1 MMHEHRLSIG
11 NRLSF
16 RHHFTDLNQGES
28 GRPGDH
34 SWHLCSSAL
43 RLRFHVT
50 SSTNRLSIILMV
62 SSQSDQI
69 EAQTAAMKDVASAKP
84 KVDWTTQVDTE
95 QVFRLVDSI
104 LPFEACLYHQLLPL
118 SLEGS
123 RLKLGMVNLD
133 DATAL
138 DYVRRILA
146 YMNCS
151 LAPQTLSTDVHHAVL
166 SAYLSY
172 TGSQKQPSRP
182 KGITRAIAQHT
193 GQRLTQDAT
202 KKGAPRAGNTT
213 LDPTPSVGEQDSHP
227 TLLVDSPEDLNALVG
242 KPVASPPMVLP
253 SLDRTEVSVQPPATI
268 LEHAPAIA
276 PDEQPE
282 TLSNDD
288 KRLHETL
295 ILSDDRPFANPL
307 PAAPSVGDALPLL
320 AVEPKHLSEPVTVLA
335 ALPPS
340 ELLVELLGRLL
351 VGGIGR
357 LYFERQSQHGRI
369 LWSQDGVLQSVLEA
383 LPLDVIQGV
392 VNELKLLTHLPLLP
406 VQKPKQVEIERLY
419 QKQRLLL
426 RLRVMPGTHGEEAT
440 VQVLR
445 GAALKFYQQQQ
456 LATLSRDALTI
467 AQNLQS
473 KVSEIRART
482 RFYSSLHAEQ
492 LSVLP
497 ALGQIIKNVEE
508 QLEALKALYATQS
521 EVEKNR

>member
-1 MMHEHRLSIG
+1 MTKRLFLASRLIG
-11 NRLSF
+11 S
-16 RHHFTDLNQGES
+16 T
-28 GRPGDH
+28 
-34 SWHLCSSAL
+34 SAISPYQQ
-43 RLRFHVT
+43 HKQAQIT
-50 SSTNRLSIILMV
+50 LMV
-62 SSQSDQI
+62 SSQGDQI
-69 EAQTAAMKDVASAKP
+69 EAQTAAMNDFVASAKP
-84 KVDWTTQVDTE
+84 KVDWTTQVDAE

-133 DATAL
+133 DAAAL

-193 GQRLTQDAT
+193 GQRLTQDAAS
-202 KKGAPRAGNTT
+202 KSVPRASNTS
-213 LDPTPSVGEQDSHP
+213 DATPPVLNQDSHP

-242 KPVASPPMVLP
+242 ELVEPIASPPVVLKP
-253 SLDRTEVSVQPPATI
+253 SDSAEILVQPPATR

-276 PDEQPE
+276 PKE
-282 TLSNDD
+282 TSEALADDSN
-288 KRLHETL
+288 RLQETL
-295 ILSDDRPFANPL
+295 ILKDDRLSIAIPPVMTT
-307 PAAPSVGDALPLL
+307 VGDALPLL
-320 AVEPKHLSEPVTVLA
+320 SVEPKHLSEPVTVLA

-351 VGGIGR
+351 AGGIGR

-456 LATLSRDALTI
+456 LANLSRDALTI
-467 AQNLQS
+467 AHNLQQ

-482 RFYSSLHAEQ
+482 RFYPSLDPEQ

-497 ALGQIIKNVEE
+497 ALGQIIKNVEQ
-508 QLEALKALYATQS
+508 QLDALKALYAAQS
-521 EVEKNR
+521 EAEKNK

>member
-1 MMHEHRLSIG
+1 
-11 NRLSF
+11 
-16 RHHFTDLNQGES
+16 
-28 GRPGDH
+28 
-34 SWHLCSSAL
+34 
-43 RLRFHVT
+43 
-50 SSTNRLSIILMV
+50 MV
-62 SSQSDQI
+62 SSQGDQI
-69 EAQTAAMKDVASAKP
+69 EAQTAAMKDFVASAKP

-133 DATAL
+133 DAAAL

-151 LAPQTLSTDVHHAVL
+151 LAPQTLSTDVHHAAL

-172 TGSQKQPSRP
+172 TGSQKQPIRP
-182 KGITRAIAQHT
+182 KGITRAIAQHI
-193 GQRLTQDAT
+193 GQRLTQDAI
-202 KKGAPRAGNTT
+202 KKGAPRASNAT
-213 LDPTPSVGEQDSHP
+213 LDARPPVQDQNSHP
-227 TLLVDSPEDLNALVG
+227 TLLVDSPEDLNALAGEPMV
-242 KPVASPPMVLP
+242 PISSPPMVLP
-253 SLDRTEVSVQPPATI
+253 SSDRTKVSVQPPATV
-268 LEHAPAIA
+268 LEHSPAIA
-276 PDEQPE
+276 ADERLEALP
-282 TLSNDD
+282 NDD
-288 KRLHETL
+288 KHLHGTL
-295 ILSDDRPFANPL
+295 ILSDDRPFADL
-307 PAAPSVGDALPLL
+307 PPAMQNVGDALPLL
-320 AVEPKHLSEPVTVLA
+320 AVEPKHLSDPVTVLA

-351 VGGIGR
+351 AGGIGR
-357 LYFERQSQHGRI
+357 LYFERQSQQGRI

-383 LPLDVIQGV
+383 LPLDLIQGI
-392 VNELKLLTHLPLLP
+392 VNELKLLTHLPLVP

-456 LATLSRDALTI
+456 LVILGRDALTI
-467 AQNLQS
+467 AQNLQH

-482 RFYSSLHAEQ
+482 RFYAALDPDQ

-497 ALGQIIKNVEE
+497 ALGQIIRNVEQ
-508 QLEALKALYATQS
+508 QLDALKALYASQA
-521 EVEKNR
+521 EVEKNSKDK

>member
-1 MMHEHRLSIG
+1 MNRGDWAIAFGIYTQRL
-11 NRLSF
+11 
-16 RHHFTDLNQGES
+16 
-28 GRPGDH
+28 
-34 SWHLCSSAL
+34 
-43 RLRFHVT
+43 HVCDSTIT
-50 SSTNRLSIILMV
+50 SSKNRLSITLMV
-62 SSQSDQI
+62 SSPGDQI
-69 EAQTAAMKDVASAKP
+69 EAQTAPMKDFAASAKP
-84 KVDWTTQVDTE
+84 KADWTTQVDTE

-133 DATAL
+133 DAAAL

-151 LAPQTLSTDVHHAVL
+151 LAPQTLSTDVHHAAL
-166 SAYLSY
+166 SAYLSH

-182 KGITRAIAQHT
+182 KGVTRAIAQQT
-193 GQRLTQDAT
+193 GQRLIQETIQ
-202 KKGAPRAGNTT
+202 KGAPGANATT
-213 LDPTPSVGEQDSHP
+213 AVEATSPELDQNSHP
-227 TLLVDSPEDLNALVG
+227 TLLVDSPEDLNVLVRAVM
-242 KPVASPPMVLP
+242 PLAPLP
-253 SLDRTEVSVQPPATI
+253 AVFPSSDRGEVSVPPPATLVEPSPVVPLVP
-268 LEHAPAIA
+268 LEVPTDARNRR
-276 PDEQPE
+276 Q
-282 TLSNDD
+282 
-288 KRLHETL
+288 ETL
-295 ILSDDRPFANPL
+295 ILKDDRLSIAIP
-307 PAAPSVGDALPLL
+307 PAIATIGDALPLL
-320 AVEPKHLSEPVTVLA
+320 SVEPKHLSEPVTVLA
-335 ALPPS
+335 ALPPA

-357 LYFERQSQHGRI
+357 LYFERQSHQGRI

-456 LATLSRDALTI
+456 LASLGRDALTI
-467 AQNLQS
+467 AHNLQH

-482 RFYSSLHAEQ
+482 RFYPSLDAEQ

-497 ALGQIIKNVEE
+497 ALSQIIKSVEE
-508 QLEALKALYATQS
+508 QLEALKALYAAQS
-521 EVEKNR
+521 EAEKHK

>member
-1 MMHEHRLSIG
+1 
-11 NRLSF
+11 
-16 RHHFTDLNQGES
+16 
-28 GRPGDH
+28 
-34 SWHLCSSAL
+34 
-43 RLRFHVT
+43 
-50 SSTNRLSIILMV
+50 MV
-62 SSQSDQI
+62 SSQGDQI
-69 EAQTAAMKDVASAKP
+69 EAQTAAMKDVASPKP
-84 KVDWTTQVDTE
+84 KVDWTAQVDTE

-133 DATAL
+133 DAAAL

-193 GQRLTQDAT
+193 GQRLTQDTT
-202 KKGAPRAGNTT
+202 KKGAPRANNTA
-213 LDPTPSVGEQDSHP
+213 LDATPPVQDQDSHP

-242 KPVASPPMVLP
+242 ESVVPIAPPPIALSP
-253 SLDRTEVSVQPPATI
+253 SDRAEASVQLPATI
-268 LEHAPAIA
+268 LEHAPTIA

-282 TLSNDD
+282 ALPNGD

-307 PAAPSVGDALPLL
+307 PAMPSVGDALPLL

-456 LATLSRDALTI
+456 LASLSRDALTI
-467 AQNLQS
+467 AQNLQH

-482 RFYSSLHAEQ
+482 RFYSSLDAEQ

-497 ALGQIIKNVEE
+497 ALGQIIKNVEQ
-508 QLEALKALYATQS
+508 QLDALKALYAAQA
-521 EVEKNR
+521 EAEKNK

>member
-1 MMHEHRLSIG
+1 
-11 NRLSF
+11 
-16 RHHFTDLNQGES
+16 
-28 GRPGDH
+28 
-34 SWHLCSSAL
+34 
-43 RLRFHVT
+43 
-50 SSTNRLSIILMV
+50 MV
-62 SSQSDQI
+62 SSRGDQI
-69 EAQTAAMKDVASAKP
+69 EAQTAAMKDVAAAKP
-84 KVDWTTQVDTE
+84 KADWTTQVDTE

-133 DATAL
+133 DAAAL

-151 LAPQTLSTDVHHAVL
+151 LAPQTLSTDVHHAAL

-193 GQRLTQDAT
+193 GQRLTQEKT
-202 KKGAPRAGNTT
+202 QKSAPIASNPT
-213 LDPTPSVGEQDSHP
+213 LDTTPPVRDQDAHP
-227 TLLVDSPEDLNALVG
+227 TLLVDSPEDLNALVREPIEPIASLPVVS
-242 KPVASPPMVLP
+242 KPSGRA
-253 SLDRTEVSVQPPATI
+253 EVSVQPPATL
-268 LEHAPAIA
+268 LEHSPAIA
-276 PDEQPE
+276 PKETPE
-282 TLSNDD
+282 TLADD
-288 KRLHETL
+288 HKRLQETL
-295 ILSDDRPFANPL
+295 ILKDDRLSIAIP
-307 PAAPSVGDALPLL
+307 PAMATVGDALPLL
-320 AVEPKHLSEPVTVLA
+320 SVEPKYLSEPVTVLA

-456 LATLSRDALTI
+456 LASLSRDALTI
-467 AQNLQS
+467 AHNLQH

-482 RFYSSLHAEQ
+482 RFYPSLDPEQ

-497 ALGQIIKNVEE
+497 ALGQIIKNVEQ
-508 QLEALKALYATQS
+508 QLDALKALYATQL
-521 EVEKNR
+521 EAEKNK